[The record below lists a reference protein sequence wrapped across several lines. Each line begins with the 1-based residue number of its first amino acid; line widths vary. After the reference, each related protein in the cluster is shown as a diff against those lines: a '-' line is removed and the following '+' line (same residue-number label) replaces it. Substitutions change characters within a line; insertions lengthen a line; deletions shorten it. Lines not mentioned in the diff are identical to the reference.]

1 MQISFL
7 TRLVVT
13 SFIGISSAIAAP
25 GIATIT
31 ASNSP
36 VWLQQG
42 DSKTRLG
49 GNRQLSIGDIIST
62 GATGRV
68 QMELWETATL
78 QLNTDSEIAIRAE
91 NDEGNDI
98 EASRSEL
105 HPVLYIHQGR
115 ACIDFTAEIGS
126 NGLFKLNLGDTM
138 FAAIHHHG
146 EICVLRRGGQ
156 NYIKLRAGSVQ
167 ITHSVDPNMIILSE
181 SGSEIHMEDSG
192 SYRLLFPGD
201 DLSALEIEK
210 PFTLEID
217 GEEIMP
223 TDLDDSGDSE
233 VTRLP
238 EAESATT
245 AKDEGSAYIY
255 TVYLFST
262 RDEEV
267 AQKINQKFLK
277 AGHDTQIIEST
288 SDSIKHYR
296 LAATGFDSSQAAK
309 DFANSIV
316 GKFGVT
322 ETWIGRDL
330 QLSPSG
336 ELSAIEIENP
346 LNIETDGEETR
357 PTDLDD
363 SGDSEISGLPETE
376 SETPAKDEGSAYIY
390 TVYLF
395 STRDEEVAQ
404 KINERFL
411 KADHDT
417 QIIES
422 TTGSTLRYR
431 IAASGFESNQAAT
444 DFANSIVGKYG
455 VTDTWIGRELQ

>member
-1 MQISFL
+1 MQIGFL
-7 TRLVVT
+7 TRLLIT
-13 SFIGISSAIAAP
+13 SFIGISSAAAGP
-25 GIATIT
+25 GVATIT
-31 ASNSP
+31 ASTSP

-49 GNRQLSIGDIIST
+49 GNRQLSIDDIIST

-91 NDEGNDI
+91 NDIEG
-98 EASRSEL
+98 SRSEL
-105 HPVLYIHQGR
+105 HPVLYIQQGR
-115 ACIDFTAEIGS
+115 ACIDYTAEIGG
-126 NGLFKLNLGDTM
+126 NGQFKLNLGDTM

-146 EICVLRRGGQ
+146 EICVLRRSGQ

-167 ITHSVDPNMIILSE
+167 ITHSVDLNTIILSE

-210 PFTLEID
+210 PFILETD
-217 GEEIMP
+217 GEEVMP
-223 TDLDDSGDSE
+223 TDLHNSADSE
-233 VTRLP
+233 IAELP
-238 EAESATT
+238 ETEPATT
-245 AKDEGSAYIY
+245 AMDEGSAYIY

-267 AQKINQKFLK
+267 AQKTNQKFLK
-277 AGHDTQIIEST
+277 AGHDTQIMEST

-316 GKFGVT
+316 GK
-322 ETWIGRDL
+322 
-330 QLSPSG
+330 
-336 ELSAIEIENP
+336 
-346 LNIETDGEETR
+346 
-357 PTDLDD
+357 
-363 SGDSEISGLPETE
+363 
-376 SETPAKDEGSAYIY
+376 
-390 TVYLF
+390 
-395 STRDEEVAQ
+395 
-404 KINERFL
+404 
-411 KADHDT
+411 
-417 QIIES
+417 
-422 TTGSTLRYR
+422 
-431 IAASGFESNQAAT
+431 
-444 DFANSIVGKYG
+444 YG